1 MRNASL
7 WIPLLIGLL
16 ALPVLGCGGG
26 DGGGGEE
33 ETATGGEETGQDE
46 SGGEGDI
53 VSPEDTT
60 EEVDVAEID
69 PKCGISPGFSC
80 NPICHTGCA
89 EGEACLFTGGA
100 FGCMP
105 AGSGAHGSPC
115 SDVSNC
121 ASGTCVES
129 PTGQSICAD
138 ACLDATDCPTN
149 IDCDTNVTGAT
160 TYKFC
165 GVEAGACSLLE
176 TGVCPEGEICYPV
189 GSGVQ
194 CLVPGTKGAN
204 EACNGP
210 NDCLPDHDCINF
222 SGAANPVCVQLC
234 SLKGS
239 KSGTPIGC
247 DTMCGVGNFYP
258 DDDKLK
264 LLKVGYCNPDIEINN
279 CNPLTQSC
287 GAGKGCYTTSDGWV
301 CISAGNKEAG
311 QTCGSPGDCSKGL
324 FCLANKCKVICD
336 PNQPDNNPKCSS
348 FDVKCV
354 SFDGA
359 GYCDE

>member
-1 MRNASL
+1 MRNHPSL
-7 WIPLLIGLL
+7 IATLSVFVTLFT
-16 ALPVLGCGGG
+16 LGCGGG
-26 DGGGGEE
+26 GGEGE
-33 ETATGGEETGQDE
+33 ASAGGEETGPE
-46 SGGEGDI
+46 ETGEDADI
-53 VSPEDTT
+53 SDPEDTT
-60 EEVDVAEID
+60 EDEDTVDID
-69 PKCGISPGFSC
+69 PKCGITPGFTC
-80 NPICHTGCA
+80 NPICHTGCD
-89 EGEACLFTGGA
+89 EGQACLFTDGV
-100 FGCMP
+100 FSCMP
-105 AGSGAHGSPC
+105 AGFGAHGSAC
-115 SDVSNC
+115 STLTDC

-129 PTGQSICAD
+129 PTGQATCAS

-160 TYKFC
+160 IYKFC
-165 GVEAGACSLLE
+165 GVEAGVCTLLE

-194 CLVPGTKGAN
+194 CLTPGTLGAN
-204 EACNGP
+204 EPCNGP
-210 NDCLPDHDCINF
+210 SDCLPDHDCINF
-222 SGAANPVCVQLC
+222 SGAANPVCVKLC

-287 GAGKGCYTTSDGWV
+287 GAGQGCYSTSDGWV

-311 QTCGSPGDCSKGL
+311 QTCSDPSDCSKGL
-324 FCLANKCKVICD
+324 FCLGNKCKVICN
-336 PNQPDNNPKCSS
+336 PGQTTNNPECSS
-348 FDVKCV
+348 FDVSCV
-354 SFDGA
+354 SFNGA